1 MIFRLERLLELNAP
15 VQTFPID
22 FCKATE
28 IASGVFQFTS
38 NHA

>member
-28 IASGVFQFTS
+28 IASGVLPFAPNT
-38 NHA
+38 